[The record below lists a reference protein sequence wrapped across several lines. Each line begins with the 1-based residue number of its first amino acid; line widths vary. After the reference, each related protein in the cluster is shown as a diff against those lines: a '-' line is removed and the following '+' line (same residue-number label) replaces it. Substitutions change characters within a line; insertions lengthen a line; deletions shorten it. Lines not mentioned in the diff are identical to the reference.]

1 MSSRLLRALLVI
13 PVVTLVAIA
22 SCGSDDQKVVEHGS
36 AGDAGANET
45 GGQGFALAGSPSG
58 GTSTPGGADTAAG
71 ASGAGVGGDGRT
83 FNPQG
88 GASGADT
95 GGAAATDLAGAGAG
109 GGAGGGA
116 GDSGIDPIVDVGVG
130 CNPPP
135 ALPRPSPTA
144 AGLPKDGLVLWL
156 RGDRGVYATD
166 SQRVCAWADQSGHQ
180 YLFLA
185 TGQARPLW
193 GATLLGAEPA
203 IHFDATTNYLSV
215 GGVLGIAP
223 TSARTFIAVIQLV
236 STTQRFSA
244 IMQGVGNSAGTYM
257 NLDANTFSTAGSR
270 EGAYLTNN
278 AYDTPLATSATPRVH
293 VLTAS
298 TLAPGT
304 TILSALDYRV
314 DGATQTLTR
323 TPGGLGSGKIE
334 DFSAANFTLVGL
346 GASAIMAEAL
356 VYDRVLS
363 TDERAAVE
371 TALKARYGIQ

>member
-1 MSSRLLRALLVI
+1 MSSRLLRALLLV
-13 PVVTLVAIA
+13 PVVTLMGIA
-22 SCGSDDQKVVEHGS
+22 SCGSDDQKVVDRGG
-36 AGDAGANET
+36 AGDAGANEI
-45 GGQGFALAGSPSG
+45 GGQSLALAGNSSD
-58 GTSTPGGADTAAG
+58 GTSAPGGAHAAG
-71 ASGAGVGGDGRT
+71 GANGAGVGGDSGAVS
-83 FNPQG
+83 PQG
-88 GASGADT
+88 GASGADSAEA
-95 GGAAATDLAGAGAG
+95 GAANLAGAG
-109 GGAGGGA
+109 GAGGA
-116 GDSGIDPIVDVGVG
+116 VDSGIDPIVDVGVG

-166 SQRVCAWADQSGHQ
+166 AQRVCAWADQSGHQ
-180 YLFLA
+180 QLFLA

-193 GATLLGAEPA
+193 GATLLGAQPA
-203 IHFDATTNYLSV
+203 IYFDAATNYLSV

-223 TSARTFIAVIQLV
+223 TSGRTFIAVIQLV
-236 STTQRFSA
+236 STTKRFSA
-244 IMQGVGNSAGTYM
+244 VMQGVGNSAGTYL

-278 AYDTPLATSATPRVH
+278 AYDTPLATSTTPRVH

-298 TLAPGT
+298 TLSPGT
-304 TILSALDYRV
+304 TVLSALDYRIN
-314 DGATQTLTR
+314 GQSQTLTR
-323 TPGGLGSGKIE
+323 TPGGLGNGKIE

-356 VYDRVLS
+356 VYDRALG
-363 TDERAAVE
+363 TDERDAVE